1 MLIEYLKSKIHM
13 AVVTETN
20 PEYHGSLTL
29 DSELMEVADLLPFQK
44 VLVANASNGSRFET
58 YLIEGETRSG
68 VVGLNGAAALLGK
81 PGDRVIVMAFCLV
94 SLQEAQ
100 EHKPRVVLVGQGNRP
115 LLQSPRAAEEL
126 SSR

>member
-1 MLIEYLKSKIHM
+1 MLIDYLKSKVHM
-13 AVVTETN
+13 AVVTEAN

-29 DSELMEVADLLPFQK
+29 DKDLMEAAELMPFQK
-44 VLVANASNGSRFET
+44 VLIANASNGSRFET
-58 YLIEGETRSG
+58 YLIEGQAGSG

-81 PGDRVIVMAFCLV
+81 PGDRIIVMAFCLL

-100 EHKPRVVLVGQGNRP
+100 AHNPRVVLVRPGNRP
-115 LLQSPRAAEEL
+115 LLQSAQPAEEL